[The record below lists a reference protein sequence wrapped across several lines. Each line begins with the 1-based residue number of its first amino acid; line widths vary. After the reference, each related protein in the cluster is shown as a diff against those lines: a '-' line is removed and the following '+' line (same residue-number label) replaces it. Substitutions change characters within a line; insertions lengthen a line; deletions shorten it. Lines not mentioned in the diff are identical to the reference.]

1 MAVRRFWLIAISN
14 SEDELVAFPLGA
26 VIRQATALYKID
38 QQKMKHCWI
47 LIADIYIS
55 TSMETFEHRKYKTRW
70 KWQQLK
76 LDTCF

>member
-26 VIRQATALYKID
+26 VIRQATVLYKID

-47 LIADIYIS
+47 LI
-55 TSMETFEHRKYKTRW
+55 
-70 KWQQLK
+70 LK
-76 LDTCF
+76 HSI